1 MTALLALVLACSG
14 VRPSAA
20 EATHAAA
27 SAEHGALVR
36 CLELSQE
43 AVGACVLAGAT
54 VAPIS
59 EVERVCGS
67 LPAGNAR
74 GECWFVVAERLV
86 ATLGGGEP
94 GAPLDLD
101 PAISACVRASPFD
114 LDCARHVWHTV
125 RVTAPAEEETV
136 LARIRESFPEHAHVF
151 VVGSAWMIDESG
163 RADTQRAAQLEQ
175 AALRGDVMRARW
187 TGRAQRDPS
196 VRLRLCAGTLDEL
209 HAATLDAPLFARLT
223 WERAPDAD
231 AAVLQARTDVCGA
244 DAPSGR

>member
-1 MTALLALVLACSG
+1 M
-14 VRPSAA
+14 
-20 EATHAAA
+20 
-27 SAEHGALVR
+27 R
-36 CLELSQE
+36 CLELAPE

-74 GECWFVVAERLV
+74 GECWFVVAERNA
-86 ATLGGGEP
+86 ATLGDDP
-94 GAPLDLD
+94 SAAPIDLD
-101 PAISACVRASPFD
+101 PVMSACVRASPFD
-114 LDCARHVWHTV
+114 LDCARHVWHAV
-125 RVTAPAEEETV
+125 RVAAPAEEDAV
-136 LARIRESFPEHAHVF
+136 LARIREVFPQHAHAF
-151 VVGSAWMIDESG
+151 VVGSGWMTDESG

-175 AALRGDVMRARW
+175 AALRGDVIRARW

-196 VRLRLCAGTLDEL
+196 VRLRLCAGTLDDL